1 MIIEIADKQGEDV
14 SEDKD
19 GNRVINHNI
28 VQQSGCKLMLEKWR
42 YLKIPKKYGD
52 KLDMTSGGKTNNHQQ

>member
-28 VQQSGCKLMLEKWR
+28 VQSSQAA
-42 YLKIPKKYGD
+42 
-52 KLDMTSGGKTNNHQQ
+52 N